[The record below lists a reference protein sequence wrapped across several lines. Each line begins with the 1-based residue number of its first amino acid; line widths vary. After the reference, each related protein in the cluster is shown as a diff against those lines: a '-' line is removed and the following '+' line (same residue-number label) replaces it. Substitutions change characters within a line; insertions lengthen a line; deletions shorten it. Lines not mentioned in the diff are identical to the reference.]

1 MGNICSKSYQNLDPI
16 LSESDIS
23 ESSSHSKISEEDFT
37 KIRLIGK
44 GSYGNVYLVRF
55 IKNNHLYAMKVY
67 SKSDLREKNQED
79 NTKSER
85 NLQTQINFPFIVS
98 VKFAF
103 QTESKLFLVQ
113 EFVQGGDLFF
123 HIHQSQKFSTEKT
136 KFYVAEIILAIE
148 FLHNNNMIYRDL
160 KPENILIGID
170 GHIKLTDFGLSK
182 KYDKIQKAYTICG
195 TIQYLAPEILD
206 GQGYNESVDWW
217 SLGVIMFEMLTTK
230 LPFKFKSDGIPNP
243 NVYKKNI
250 IFPTWMDETA
260 KDLIIKLLNIDP
272 NLRLGSGHNG
282 CDDIKNH
289 EFFKNIDWNLALKKK
304 LKPPFIPKIDDETDI
319 KYFEKSLAE
328 TPIFSENS
336 EMIVNTEE
344 NEEEDDKYDGF
355 TFVAV
360 SYNELKDFK
369 ENKE

>member
-1 MGNICSKSYQNLDPI
+1 MGNFCNKSLQSIDPI
-16 LSESDIS
+16 LSQSDDGD
-23 ESSSHSKISEEDFT
+23 SSIQPKITEKDFI
-37 KIRLIGK
+37 KIKLIGK
-44 GSYGNVYLVRF
+44 GSYGNVYLVRYL
-55 IKNNHLYAMKVY
+55 KNNHLYAMKVY

-113 EFVQGGDLFF
+113 EFIQGGDLFF
-123 HIHQSQKFSTEKT
+123 HIHQSPRFSTEKT
-136 KFYVAEIILAIE
+136 KFYAAEILLAIE

-160 KPENILIGID
+160 KPENILINVD

-182 KYDKIQKAYTICG
+182 KYNKVERSYTICG
-195 TIQYLAPEILD
+195 TVQYLAPEILE
-206 GQGYNESVDWW
+206 GSGYNESVDWW
-217 SLGVIMFEMLTTK
+217 SYGVIMFEMLTGK
-230 LPFKFKSDGIPNP
+230 LPFKFKLDGDPNP
-243 NVYKKNI
+243 NVYKKKI

-272 NLRLGSGHNG
+272 NLRIGNGANGSEE
-282 CDDIKNH
+282 IKKH
-289 EFFKNIDWNLALKKK
+289 DFFKNIDWNLALKKK
-304 LKPPFIPKIDDETDI
+304 LKPSFIPKIDDETDI

-336 EMIVNTEE
+336 EIVVNEEE
-344 NEEEDDKYDGF
+344 NEDEERYDGF

-360 SYNELKDFK
+360 SYNELKDYK
-369 ENKE
+369 EEI